1 MLTLLYTHEN
11 RLIVSNLANILEH
24 ANISVHLKNE
34 YAGAA
39 AGDIVPHETWLEIW
53 VDEMDFDSAMSII
66 EKNTAELNRPDWQC
80 KHCGEFNPVSF
91 ELCWQCGRITG

>member
-11 RLIVSNLANILEH
+11 RLIVSNLANILEN
-24 ANISVHLKNE
+24 ATISVHLKNE

-80 KHCGEFNPVSF
+80 EHCGEFNPVSF
-91 ELCWQCGRITG
+91 ELCWQCGHITG